1 MRIADILT
9 LYDYN
14 YWANARVLRAAA
26 RLTTDQFTAPA
37 AISQGSLRGA
47 LVHAMSA
54 EQIWRL
60 RLQGRLVAPRF
71 LPEEQFPDLASL
83 HSAWAQE
90 ELEMRAYLGSLAD
103 SDLDRAVSYRA
114 ASGMGFS
121 NRLWEILA
129 QVVMHGVQTRSE
141 AAVALTGCGAS
152 PAGLDLILF
161 LRERP
166 GL

>member
-1 MRIADILT
+1 MRTADILT

-26 RLTTDQFTAPA
+26 RLTAAQFTAPA
-37 AISQGSLRGA
+37 GISQGSLRGA

-60 RLQGRLVAPRF
+60 RLQGALTANRF
-71 LPEEQFPDLASL
+71 LSEEQFPDLASL
-83 HSAWAQE
+83 HAAWTQE
-90 ELEMRAYLGSLAD
+90 ELEMRAYLGSLTDGSLERVIA
-103 SDLDRAVSYRA
+103 YRA
-114 ASGMGFS
+114 TSGMAFS
-121 NRLWEILA
+121 NRVWEILA

-141 AAVALTGCGAS
+141 AAVVLTGLDAS

>member
-26 RLTTDQFTAPA
+26 RLAPEQFISPA

-60 RLQGRLVAPRF
+60 RLQGSLAANRF

-83 HSAWAQE
+83 HAAWSQE

-103 SDLDRAVSYRA
+103 SALDRSVSYRA

-121 NRLWEILA
+121 NRLWEILTHA
-129 QVVMHGVQTRSE
+129 VTHGVQTRSE
-141 AAVALTGCGAS
+141 AAVVLTGFGAS